1 MPDPTLTDIAAR
13 VGAPAADR
21 RPDDGYDRGG
31 MASVGALSLYA
42 AMLRG
47 ELEGDEA
54 LQASQ
59 HIFELVLNSVH
70 HAIWWKDANSVFLGC
85 NRKLAEYAG
94 SGIRASWSARRTPTA
109 LGAMPS
115 CLEAERPGS
124 RITTAWSWRRVSRS
138 SACASRSASQAGG

>member
-1 MPDPTLTDIAAR
+1 MPDPTLTDPAAR
-13 VGAPAADR
+13 RGMPAADGLAAN
-21 RPDDGYDRGG
+21 GYARGG

-54 LQASQ
+54 LQASR

-70 HAIWWKDANSVFLGC
+70 HAIWWKDADSVFLGC

-94 SGIRASWSARRTPTA
+94 VGHPRELIGKTDADCAWGASELPLS
-109 LGAMPS
+109 L
-115 CLEAERPGS
+115 
-124 RITTAWSWRRVSRS
+124 IHI
-138 SACASRSASQAGG
+138 

>member
-1 MPDPTLTDIAAR
+1 MPDPTLDDIAAR
-13 VGAPAADR
+13 LGAPAADR
-21 RPDDGYDRGG
+21 RHGDGYDRGG

-94 SGIRASWSARRTPTA
+94 VGHPSELIGKTDADCAWGDADYKTMYFTA
-109 LGAMPS
+109 
-115 CLEAERPGS
+115 
-124 RITTAWSWRRVSRS
+124 RS
-138 SACASRSASQAGG
+138 SVYRMRMKTTGINPWRGD